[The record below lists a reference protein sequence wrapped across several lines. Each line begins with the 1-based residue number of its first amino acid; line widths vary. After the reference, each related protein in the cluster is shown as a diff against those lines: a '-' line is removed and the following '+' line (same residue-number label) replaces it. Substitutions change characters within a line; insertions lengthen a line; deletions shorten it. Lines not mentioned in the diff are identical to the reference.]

1 MKPKGPTAYDDPLK
15 VLDIEEVGQLL
26 SVDPKTVRRLMVRG
40 ELRGTRV
47 GKLIRFKRAWVNDY
61 LERSDR

>member
-1 MKPKGPTAYDDPLK
+1 MKSKGTTAYDDPLK